1 MSEMDF
7 EFIDESEIVGV
18 RERKKKKTSS
28 LFDSRIVDRTYIGY
42 EISGDNESP
51 IDPGTKINIVLVR
64 SKIRKSIRNG
74 YLIDLDDYDLS
85 ARLSKEFLQEL
96 KNYQLE
102 VLFEMV
108 ADGIVAVKQNEEKE
122 WIIEKL

>member
-18 RERKKKKTSS
+18 RQRKKKKISS

-51 IDPGTKINIVLVR
+51 IDPGTKINMVLVR

-108 ADGIVAVKQNEEKE
+108 ADGIIAVKQNEEKE

>member
-7 EFIDESEIVGV
+7 EFIDENEIVGV
-18 RERKKKKTSS
+18 RERKKKKISS

-42 EISGDNESP
+42 EINGDNESP
-51 IDPGTKINIVLVR
+51 IDPGTKINMVLVR

-108 ADGIVAVKQNEEKE
+108 ADGIIAVKQNEEKE